1 MTRKT
6 FRPDNKPIPTT
17 VALLKQTLLVLLI
30 TGFVA
35 GCGAFKLERP
45 AKPVEEKSKFSF
57 GLGIFGGGNTSQTL
71 NSEQELGVNGFIWQ
85 ATLDALSFMPM
96 TSADSIGGIVIT
108 DWYQSRSAP
117 KERFKVTV
125 YILDKSLRADGIRVS
140 AFKQELTSN
149 GWQDVTMSPEVAIKL
164 ENAILSRAREL
175 HILTLETR
183 N

>member
-6 FRPDNKPIPTT
+6 FLSKNTPTPTT
-17 VALLKQTLLVLLI
+17 SGLFKQALLVMLI
-30 TGFVA
+30 AVFVA
-35 GCGAFKLERP
+35 GCGTFKLEKD
-45 AKPVEEKSKFSF
+45 AETVNEKSGVSRGF
-57 GLGIFGGGNTSQTL
+57 GLFGGGDDAQIL
-71 NSEQELGVNGFIWQ
+71 NSGQELGVNGFIWQ

-96 TSADSIGGIVIT
+96 TSADPIGGIVIT

-117 KERFKVTV
+117 KERFKITV
-125 YILDKSLRADGIRVS
+125 YILDKNLRADGIRVS
-140 AFKQELTSN
+140 AFKQQLTSN
-149 GWQDVTMSPEVAIKL
+149 GWQDATMSPQVAIKL

>member
-1 MTRKT
+1 M
-6 FRPDNKPIPTT
+6 
-17 VALLKQTLLVLLI
+17 LI
-30 TGFVA
+30 TVFVA
-35 GCGAFKLERP
+35 GCGAFKLEKDAENVKERGGL
-45 AKPVEEKSKFSF
+45 SSGF
-57 GLGIFGGGNTSQTL
+57 GLFGSGDTTQTL

-96 TSADSIGGIVIT
+96 TSADPIGGIVIT
-108 DWYQSRSAP
+108 DWYQSKGAP

-125 YILDKSLRADGIRVS
+125 YILDKNLRADGIRVS

-149 GWQDVTMSPEVAIKL
+149 GWQDVTMSPQVAIKL

-175 HILTLETR
+175 HILTLETQ